1 MTIKPMTLRRRGNGV
16 AKGVVGQS
24 LIQTVDGRRKFQGK
38 YKIKDGL
45 YDAIKHSSLA
55 SHDPIESIVP
65 AAPPKPSEGRWS
77 STSSND
83 LASSEG
89 DWSVNTFS
97 ELGGVFSKGQMMSSV
112 AAVLACGHVYHA
124 ECLETVTTEIEKYD
138 PACRICTIGEKLTRK
153 ALNAEAEAKA
163 KQFKRCKNRLMDTT
177 ECDEFTFQKTGKA
190 LKMEPPSRSSK
201 STSMSFLKWHSKWS
215 KPSSKDSVLK
225 KWFWSR
231 HLYNRSSS
239 SIEFHSTR

>member
-1 MTIKPMTLRRRGNGV
+1 
-16 AKGVVGQS
+16 
-24 LIQTVDGRRKFQGK
+24 
-38 YKIKDGL
+38 
-45 YDAIKHSSLA
+45 
-55 SHDPIESIVP
+55 
-65 AAPPKPSEGRWS
+65 
-77 STSSND
+77 
-83 LASSEG
+83 
-89 DWSVNTFS
+89 
-97 ELGGVFSKGQMMSSV
+97 MSSV

-138 PACRICTIGEKLTRK
+138 PACPICTIGEKRVAKVTRK

-163 KQFKRCKNRLMDTT
+163 KQFKRCKNRLMDT

-239 SIEFHSTR
+239 SIEFHSNR

>member
-1 MTIKPMTLRRRGNGV
+1 MGSVCCV
-16 AKGVVGQS
+16 AVK
-24 LIQTVDGRRKFQGK
+24 DRKLPPPCNSS
-38 YKIKDGL
+38 GL
-45 YDAIKHSSLA
+45 HSIIDLEFDDSSLA

-77 STSSND
+77 STCSND
-83 LASSEG
+83 LATGSHYASSEG
-89 DWSVNTFS
+89 DWSLNTFS

-138 PACRICTIGEKLTRK
+138 PACPICTIGEKRVAKVTRK

-163 KQFKRCKNRLMDTT
+163 KQFKRCKNRLMDT

-239 SIEFHSTR
+239 SIEFHSNR